1 MSRRTRVSADP
12 RLLAV
17 VVVVVIAVAAIWAQ
31 VARPAPVKAA
41 APQPQ
46 SLPITA
52 QTLVCPQAGGT
63 PSKGAA
69 RIGYADAALGSA
81 GDSTLT
87 IAPLDPDAVVTG
99 GPIEPGHAWHI
110 DGPKTLGP
118 VRIAM
123 TGPIAAA
130 SSAVQFTRQ
139 SVGSSL
145 QVSAAPC
152 EAPTTEA
159 WFAGFSSGVG
169 THATLLLSNVDA
181 VAATVDIGIYAD
193 AAPPNPQAQH
203 GLVVPPNSQKAV
215 RLDTLAP
222 GFTNAVA
229 HVTATSGRV
238 VAAVRYDAEN
248 GSIPLGVE
256 WIPRTDGPAL
266 TQTVPGIVGGDGARH
281 LILSTP
287 GDIDATVSLSI
298 VTPDG
303 SFTPTGFDAVN
314 VPAGQVVSVDLADQL
329 QKEAAAV
336 VVTSTEPVVAGAIS
350 SLPPDKAGGSDVGFT
365 AAVPAVSAPTV
376 VAGGETGS
384 DRHTSLL
391 LTAPDTDANLTL
403 TVLPDNK
410 TSSPLVSPLTVPA
423 GTTMAIDLGSL
434 SKDPAPAVEI
444 TPETGGP
451 LYAGWSLQEHIGA
464 TSDLTSFPVRSP
476 VTTLER
482 PPVRTD
488 LRAGLPEPA
497 QTPSPPAS
505 PSAPASPAESDE
517 PSEPASSD
525 LFSPDDSDS
534 LDSGPLDS
542 EPAESPDQSSP
553 ASSSQPSP

>member
-1 MSRRTRVSADP
+1 MNRRLRLSAEP
-12 RLLAV
+12 RLLAAV
-17 VVVVVIAVAAIWAQ
+17 VIVVIAAAVIWAQ
-31 VARPAPVKAA
+31 VTRPAAVKATT
-41 APQPQ
+41 PQPG
-46 SLPITA
+46 LMPVTN

-63 PSKGAA
+63 PSRGAA
-69 RIGYADAALGSA
+69 RIAYADAGTDPASS
-81 GDSTLT
+81 STLT
-87 IAPLDPDAVVTG
+87 TAPLDPDSVATDV
-99 GPIEPGHAWHI
+99 PIQPGHAWHI
-110 DGPKTLGP
+110 DGPKTLSP
-118 VRIAM
+118 MRITM
-123 TGPIAAA
+123 TGPIATT

-181 VAATVDIGIYAD
+181 VEATVDIGIYGD
-193 AAPPNPQAQH
+193 AAPPDPQAQH

-222 GFTNAVA
+222 GFANGVV
-229 HVTATSGRV
+229 HVTATSGRI

-266 TQTVPGIVGGDGARH
+266 TQTVPGIVGGDGARR

-287 GDIDATVSLSI
+287 GDIDATVSLNI
-298 VTPDG
+298 VTADG
-303 SFTPTGFDAVN
+303 SFTPTGFDAVD

-329 QKEAAAV
+329 QKEAGAV

-350 SLPPDKAGGSDVGFT
+350 SLPPDKAGGADVGFT
-365 AAVPAVSAPTV
+365 AAVPALSTPTV

-391 LTAPDTDANLTL
+391 LTAPGADANLTL
-403 TVLPDNK
+403 TVLPDTK
-410 TSSPLVSPLTVPA
+410 TSSPLVSPMTIPG
-423 GTTMAIDLGSL
+423 GTTMALDLGSL

-444 TPETGGP
+444 TPEAGGP
-451 LYAGWSLQEHIGA
+451 LYAGWALQENIGA
-464 TSDLTSFPVRSP
+464 TADLTSFPLRSP

-488 LRAGLPEPA
+488 LRAGLPEVAHTPA
-497 QTPSPPAS
+497 PPAS
-505 PSAPASPAESDE
+505 PSAPASSPESDE
-517 PSEPASSD
+517 PSEPASSSD
-525 LFSPDDSDS
+525 LFSPDDS
-534 LDSGPLDS
+534 L
-542 EPAESPDQSSP
+542 PAEAPDQSSP